1 MVAPRRWRAARA
13 HTVAA
18 AERDTMALIKSNVR
32 TRPVARYLAPTGT
45 FDDLFQQ
52 FESLLQPMAQRGDG
66 GYLSPYPV
74 DLYEDGDN
82 VVLEMAVPGLRPD
95 QLDISL
101 EGRQLTIRGT
111 LPEADES
118 GGEGRRYWSKGIV
131 RGEFQRS
138 VTVPSGV
145 DPDKIVARVDQGLL
159 TLTMPKVV
167 EAKARKILI
176 EGQQA

>member
-1 MVAPRRWRAARA
+1 
-13 HTVAA
+13 
-18 AERDTMALIKSNVR
+18 MALIKSNVR

-52 FESLLQPMAQRGDG
+52 FESLLQPVTARDG
-66 GYLSPYPV
+66 AGLLNPYPV

-82 VVLEMAVPGLRPD
+82 VVLEMAVPGLRPE

-111 LPEADES
+111 LPETEEAD
-118 GGEGRRYWSKGIV
+118 GEGRRYWSKGIV
-131 RGEFQRS
+131 RGEFQRT
-138 VTVPSGV
+138 VTIPSGV
-145 DPDKIVARVDQGLL
+145 DAEKIVARVDQGLL